1 MEEIID
7 IERIDTRLE
16 QKLGFDRIRKMIS
29 DRCSTEYASGRVYGE
44 LFSSDRNEIRR
55 RLLLTDE
62 MRLIMMFEESFPG
75 NGYIDCLSF
84 LKPLENPSSNI
95 DLVSLRKL
103 KTMLETLGKVVR
115 FFEGIKDG
123 VYPNLKKMTAPII
136 GFPAVQ
142 QRIDGILDRFGDVK
156 DTASDELYSIRKS
169 LKDKEGAISRRISSI
184 LRKAQEDGIVDS
196 DAGISMRDGKM
207 LIPVSAANKRKIP
220 GFIYDESSSGKTAF
234 IEPAEVV
241 ELDNQIKELKFAEGR
256 EILKILLDFSD
267 FVRPYVPE
275 LTGAAEFLGEIDFL
289 MAKAQVSLDII
300 AGMPIISDGG
310 QMNIRKARH
319 PLLEKA
325 LKRERKEIV
334 PLTVSLNPQ
343 KHILLI
349 SGPNAGGKSVCLKTV
364 GLLQYMF
371 QWGMLVPT
379 SETSELPVLD
389 RIMVSIGDDQSLDN
403 DLSTYSS
410 FLADMKQMMEK
421 ADGRTLVLIDEFG
434 SGTEPAAGGAIAE
447 ALLSELDARGTY
459 GVITTHYTNL
469 KLYASGDTGVVNGA
483 MMFDVK
489 NIAPLF
495 KLEMG
500 LPGNSFAFELA
511 RKMGLPE
518 NIIKDAENRA
528 GEEFVGI
535 ERNLRKIARNR
546 KALDEKL
553 ERIRHT
559 DRTLESITDKY
570 QKELLEIKQLKKEI
584 IDKARKEADEIIKG
598 ANRQVENTIRTIKE
612 AQAEKEITNEARK
625 ELQNFVSVLSK
636 KKEQDQKD
644 RDEYIEKKI
653 KQIDARRER
662 ERQRKAQRA
671 GEKAQREAEE
681 LIAEQQ
687 REESFRNAPL
697 KAGEKVRI
705 KSNGMVGEVTKVS
718 SKAVTVS
725 IGNIISKMS
734 PDKVERITSNEF
746 KSASKNSVKPAK
758 TVRIDES
765 ISERKLNFHTELDV
779 RGERVNDAIEKV
791 MRYVDDAIMLNMS
804 SVRIIHGKGTGALR
818 EEIQKFLRSTPGVSS
833 VADEHIQFGGTGVTI
848 VHFD

>member
-389 RIMVSIGDDQSLDN
+389 RIMVSIGDDQSVDN

>member
-115 FFEGIKDG
+115 FFEEIKDG

-142 QRIDGILDRFGDVK
+142 QRIDSILDRFGDVK
-156 DTASDELYSIRKS
+156 DTASDELYNIRRL
-169 LKDKEGAISRRISSI
+169 LKDKEGAISRRISAI

-300 AGMPIISDGG
+300 AGMPIISDDG